1 MRYCSNC
8 GSEIPHGSRFC
19 PQCGTP
25 IPPEDRDIF
34 TEFNTDDT
42 TNQFSSEDIRQ
53 NKGFAVLSYIGLL
66 VLIPIF
72 GASRSPFARFHANQ
86 GVVLLIFNV
95 AYSIARA
102 IAMGIMRAL
111 LYHEYFIPG
120 KIIFHITNGAT
131 GLVQVLFVVWMV
143 IGIVNAAKGRARELP
158 IIGRI
163 HILK

>member
-1 MRYCSNC
+1 M
-8 GSEIPHGSRFC
+8 
-19 PQCGTP
+19 
-25 IPPEDRDIF
+25 
-34 TEFNTDDT
+34 
-42 TNQFSSEDIRQ
+42 
-53 NKGFAVLSYIGLL
+53 LSYIGLL

-102 IAMGIMRAL
+102 ITMGIMRAL
-111 LYHEYFIPG
+111 LYHEYFISG
-120 KIIFHITNGAT
+120 KIIFHIANGAT

-163 HILK
+163 RILK